1 MQEGGTSRLELE
13 EQREIN
19 CWQTAESRP
28 TWERQGWPELRPARA
43 AARRRRWRK
52 VIILTSL
59 GKLSRQHSHIV
70 IKSHSHTVILHI
82 SPPVVSAVV
91 FVILLHRA
99 DASNYN
105 IALH

>member
-19 CWQTAESRP
+19 FWQTAESRP

-43 AARRRRWRK
+43 AARRRRWRE

-59 GKLSRQHSHIV
+59 GKLSRQHSHAV
-70 IKSHSHTVILHI
+70 TQSYRHTSQLPAGGLSGRVCVSHT
-82 SPPVVSAVV
+82 AG
-91 FVILLHRA
+91 A
-99 DASNYN
+99 DTPASS
-105 IALH
+105 

>member
-1 MQEGGTSRLELE
+1 MQEDGTSRLEL

-28 TWERQGWPELRPARA
+28 TWERQGWPELRPVRVATRI
-43 AARRRRWRK
+43 RRWRWRE

-70 IKSHSHTVILHI
+70 IQSHSHTVILHN

-91 FVILLHRA
+91 FVIFLHPELTLSR
-99 DASNYN
+99 DY
-105 IALH
+105 

>member
-1 MQEGGTSRLELE
+1 MQEGGNSWLELE

-19 CWQTAESRP
+19 CWQIAESRP
-28 TWERQGWPELRPARA
+28 TWERQGWPVLRPDKVATRSG
-43 AARRRRWRK
+43 RWRWRE

-70 IKSHSHTVILHI
+70 IQSQSYRHTVILHN

-91 FVILLHRA
+91 FVIFLQPELTL
-99 DASNYN
+99 S
-105 IALH
+105 